1 MDDSAI
7 RLLLDQWLVQAQDH
21 AVILLDPAGVV
32 VEWYPAATRILGY
45 AREEAIGKPLDIIFV
60 PEDRDNG
67 VPAYEREVARRL
79 GRSEDDRWHVSKNG
93 SRLWVEGILTAVF
106 NAEGEHIGY
115 GKVMRDRTDIRAH
128 IDTID
133 NRNLALTQSEE
144 QRRLFVATLAHE
156 LRNFMGPLSN
166 AADLAHI
173 QLGKP
178 SPCYPVDLIRRQVRA
193 MGELVEDL
201 LQLTLSREGKQQI
214 NYTLVDLGSTIQN
227 AVETCSA
234 DLGAKSLTV
243 EVLIPSPIEIEAD
256 ALKLQQILVNLIGN
270 AAKFSPPHSL
280 IQVRCGTEGAEA
292 VIRVQDEGAGI
303 APELMPRI
311 FDAFV
316 QGDHADNAHNAL
328 GLGLALVRRFVEL
341 HNGTVQ
347 VRSEGRGRGSEF
359 IVRIPLR
366 RRAGATIPL

>member
-1 MDDSAI
+1 MEDSTI
-7 RLLLDQWLVQAQDH
+7 RPLLEQWLMQTQDH
-21 AVILLDPAGVV
+21 AVILLDPSGLV
-32 VEWYPAATRILGY
+32 VEWYPAATRLLGY
-45 AREEAIGKPLDIIFV
+45 AREEALGKPLDMIFV
-60 PEDRDNG
+60 PEDREKG
-67 VPAYEREVARRL
+67 VPAYEREVARRT

-106 NAEGEHIGY
+106 DAQGEHMGY

-128 IDTID
+128 IDSID
-133 NRNLALTQSEE
+133 NRNLILTHTEE
-144 QRRLFVATLAHE
+144 QRRLFIATLAHE

-166 AADLAHI
+166 AADLAYI
-173 QLGKP
+173 QLGRP

-193 MGELVEDL
+193 MGELVDDL
-201 LQLTLSREGKQQI
+201 LQLTLSREGKQQV
-214 NYTLVDLGSTIQN
+214 NYSLVDLGSTVQH

-234 DLGAKSLTV
+234 DLAAKSLTTQI
-243 EVLIPSPIEIEAD
+243 LIPAPIEIEAD
-256 ALKLQQILVNLIGN
+256 ALKLQQVLVNLIGN
-270 AAKFSPPHSL
+270 AAKFSPPNSV
-280 IQVRCGTEGAEA
+280 IEVRCSTEGAEA
-292 VIRVQDEGAGI
+292 VIRILDEGAGI

-347 VRSEGRGRGSEF
+347 VRSDGRGLGSEF
-359 IVRIPLR
+359 IVRMPLR
-366 RRAGATIPL
+366 RRPGAPMPA

>member
-1 MDDSAI
+1 MDDPAI
-7 RLLLDQWLVQAQDH
+7 RVLLERWLVQAQDH

-45 AREEAIGKPLDIIFV
+45 AREEAIGKSLDIIFV
-60 PEDRDNG
+60 PEDRDKG
-67 VPAYEREVARRL
+67 IPTHELEVAKRL
-79 GRSEDDRWHVSKNG
+79 GRSEDDRWHVAKNG

-106 NAEGEHIGY
+106 DAAGEHIGY

-133 NRNLALTQSEE
+133 NRNLALTQTEE
-144 QRRLFVATLAHE
+144 QRRLFIATLAHE

-166 AADLAHI
+166 AADLVHI
-173 QLGKP
+173 QLGKTDP
-178 SPCYPVDLIRRQVRA
+178 NYPVDLIRRQVRA
-193 MGELVEDL
+193 MGDLVEDL
-201 LQLTLSREGKQQI
+201 LQLTLAREGKQQV
-214 NYTLVDLGSTIQN
+214 NYALMDLGSTVRH
-227 AVETCSA
+227 AVETCSVE
-234 DLGAKSLTV
+234 LGAKSLNV
-243 EVLIPSPIEIEAD
+243 EVLIPSPIDVEAD
-256 ALKLQQILVNLIGN
+256 ALKLQQVLVNLIGN

-280 IQVRCGTEGAEA
+280 IQVRCDTEGAEA

-316 QGDHADNAHNAL
+316 QGDQADNAHNAL

-347 VRSEGRGRGSEF
+347 VRSDGRGLGSEF

-366 RRAGATIPL
+366 KRPGGAMAT